1 MVKSF
6 ITFAPGVKL
15 RQKTDEA
22 PKTEI
27 LIADDT
33 SNNNSSSNNNN
44 KSNNSSIKNSNDEDD
59 PILKLRQKLRQ
70 IQVLKT
76 FLPSSP
82 TLRTDKLTCFVKAS
96 HCSRV

>member
-1 MVKSF
+1 MVIFCGNLPQYCF
-6 ITFAPGVKL
+6 ITLAPGVKL

-33 SNNNSSSNNNN
+33 SNNKSNNSSN
-44 KSNNSSIKNSNDEDD
+44 KSNNSSNNEEDD

-76 FLPSSP
+76 FFF
-82 TLRTDKLTCFVKAS
+82 FVANFPD
-96 HCSRV
+96 R